1 MANCSALQMDTSFG
15 RDLNISASSDQQA
28 SKMSANSA
36 KVAVEFQK
44 ELNSVLQTKPPIS
57 KEKMNKIVSE
67 AIKAVRNYKHVV
79 YYVETFIKNVKNNTF
94 LFVMA
99 NKLRLFFMV
108 FIYIFSVRPS
118 LKCPVCI

>member
-15 RDLNISASSDQQA
+15 RDLNMSASSDQQA

-79 YYVETFIKNVKNNTF
+79 YYVETFIKNVSPTKKIHF
-94 LFVMA
+94 YLPWA
-99 NKLRLFFMV
+99 NKLRLFCGV
-108 FIYIFSVRPS
+108 YLYI
-118 LKCPVCI
+118 